1 MPSRL
6 QLLVLCCCLVPRAFA
21 GSWNATAGVYTC
33 DPSDDR
39 VSLDGRNLYTFS
51 NSTLSGCEN
60 ITRLSLRSNIFK
72 VEPGAFQGLIN
83 LEVLDTCLMNR
94 SRRMTLQALVM
105 SQNNFGWN
113 GPISWDGVAL
123 PPDVFDPLVNL
134 TILDLSG
141 NPLLSNIQL
150 PSFAKLGKLM
160 WLSLDGAAKY
170 STTTPLN
177 ITSDTFAGL
186 DSLETLYLD
195 NCGLS
200 TLPSFANL
208 PSLFRLSLNN
218 NAFTNLTSDTLLDLP
233 NLRILYMKASTL
245 TNPHPPSPLLLKGN
259 QIVALPR
266 DAFSAMPNLLRL
278 FLSGN
283 SISVLELGWANG
295 LGNLF
300 VLGEDCCTHCCLLTC
315 CVMLRRLV
323 Q

>member
-1 MPSRL
+1 
-6 QLLVLCCCLVPRAFA
+6 
-21 GSWNATAGVYTC
+21 
-33 DPSDDR
+33 
-39 VSLDGRNLYTFS
+39 
-51 NSTLSGCEN
+51 
-60 ITRLSLRSNIFK
+60 
-72 VEPGAFQGLIN
+72 
-83 LEVLDTCLMNR
+83 
-94 SRRMTLQALVM
+94 M
-105 SQNNFGWN
+105 SKNPFGMWG
-113 GPISWDGVAL
+113 GPL
-123 PPDVFDPLVNL
+123 HPDIFDPLVNL
-134 TILDLSG
+134 TKLDLSSQDD
-141 NPLLSNIQL
+141 LSDTQL
-150 PSFAKLGKLM
+150 PSFAKLGKLT
-160 WLSLDGAAKY
+160 WLSLNDDARAG
-170 STTTPLN
+170 PLN